1 MIFEL
6 VQILATRDVGFRY
19 VNDCET
25 STSIEKASKA
35 ACFFLLGL
43 ACLRLPLLSAQ
54 ETGSQAGEEQPGTQE
69 SVRTATAGR
78 VEQAPK
84 MDGTLNDILWQQ
96 ATPISN
102 FLQHEPFEGQAPTEK
117 TEVRVLYSKHEIYFG
132 VMCFDSKPN
141 KIIAT
146 ELRRDVPQELDDY
159 FEIVID
165 SAHDR
170 RNAYVFQINPL
181 GTQRDALITEEQRT
195 DTSAGDGDPGWDGVW
210 TSEARITEEGW
221 TATIG
226 IPFST
231 LNFMRSRDVVWGINF
246 KRFIRRKNEEDLWS
260 GWHRTYGAARIS
272 QAGELHGISEIGSGR
287 LFIIK
292 PYGLVGFS
300 HFPANA
306 AGTGFTPDTSALH
319 TGGVDVKVGL
329 RSNLVA
335 NFTAN
340 TEFADADVD
349 TQQFNLTPYKLFF
362 PEKRQFF
369 LENAGVF
376 NVPLGGDSNDL
387 LFFSR
392 QIGIDP
398 ITGEEVP
405 INAGARVTGSLGNFE
420 IGAMDVDTRRSGP
433 NPDANYAVLR
443 VKRSL
448 WGGSYIGVMGI
459 DKRSGN
465 PFDHFNETEGAD
477 TRLVFFKNL
486 AVNAY
491 ATQTRTPGFSSGQ
504 TNVGAG
510 FDYQINW
517 LEVLAQRRKIGPNF
531 NPEVGFVE
539 LTNCICDY
547 LDANFKPR
555 PKLPGVRELNF
566 EGFILHAPFTNHLL
580 QTQEWQNTFRVEFNN
595 GSYSDDDI
603 VDVFTQRL
611 LTPFNIYKKVS
622 IPSGEY
628 HWTRHQ
634 LTYGSAQ
641 DRRLMVNLYE
651 RFGSYY
657 HGDLNE
663 ARIRAT
669 YRASERLSF
678 NFAEQWNRFRL
689 GITTDPSGN
698 LLSAGSGNFSVVFG
712 SFQTNY
718 SFSRFLTLST
728 LLQMDTAN
736 NQGASANI
744 RLRWNYRP
752 DSDLFVI
759 YTAGQRFASLVAA
772 NPPQFYENRFAIK
785 FTYSWQP

>member
-1 MIFEL
+1 M
-6 VQILATRDVGFRY
+6 R
-19 VNDCET
+19 
-25 STSIEKASKA
+25 
-35 ACFFLLGL
+35 
-43 ACLRLPLLSAQ
+43 RLPTKSRLDARRLLFLTVLCASLPLCAQ
-54 ETGSQAGEEQPGTQE
+54 SRAGQTTQQRQAGAPE
-69 SVRTATAGR
+69 VLRTAQASR
-78 VEQAPK
+78 VEQAPR
-84 MDGTLNDILWQQ
+84 MDGTLDDPLWQQ

-102 FLQHEPFEGQAPTEK
+102 FLQREPFEGQSPTEK
-117 TEVRVLYSKHEIYFG
+117 TEVRILYSKREVYFG
-132 VMCFDSKPN
+132 VTCFDSDPG
-141 KIIAT
+141 KIVAT

-159 FEIVID
+159 FEIIID

-170 RNAYVFQINPL
+170 RNAYVFQVNPL

-195 DTSAGDGDPGWDGVW
+195 ESSTGDGDPGWDGVW
-210 TSEARITEEGW
+210 TSEARITKEGW
-221 TATIG
+221 TANIA

-260 GWHRTYGAARIS
+260 GWRRVYGAARIS
-272 QAGELHGISEIGSGR
+272 QEGELHGVSEIASGR
-287 LFIIK
+287 LFIVK
-292 PYGLVGFS
+292 PYGLLGFS
-300 HFPANA
+300 HFPSSA
-306 AGTGFTPDTSALH
+306 AGTGLTPGTSALH
-319 TGGVDVKVGL
+319 TGGVDVKLGL

-340 TEFADADVD
+340 TDFADADVD

-376 NVPLGGDSNDL
+376 NFPLGADSNDL

-405 INAGARVTGSLGNFE
+405 INGGAKVTGSIGNFE
-420 IGAMDVDTRRSGP
+420 IGAMDVDTRSSGP
-433 NPDANYAVLR
+433 NPYANYAVLR

-448 WGGSYIGVMGI
+448 WGGSYVGVMGI

-465 PFDHFNETEGAD
+465 PFDSFNQTEGAD
-477 TRLVFFKNL
+477 TRIELLRNLVL
-486 AVNAY
+486 NAY
-491 ATQTRTPGFSSGQ
+491 ATQTRTPGFISGQ

-510 FDYQINW
+510 FNYQTNW
-517 LEVLAQRRKIGPNF
+517 LEVLAQRRKIGANF

-539 LTNCICDY
+539 RTNCVCDY
-547 LDANFKPR
+547 LDVNFKPR
-555 PKLPGVRELNF
+555 PRISGVRELNF

-595 GSYSDDDI
+595 GSYTDDDI

-622 IPSGEY
+622 IPPGEY

-634 LTYGSAQ
+634 LTYGSSQ
-641 DRRLMVNLYE
+641 DRRFMVSFYE

-657 HGDLNE
+657 NGTLNE
-663 ARIRAT
+663 ARVRAT
-669 YRASERLSF
+669 YRANERLSF

-689 GITTDPSGN
+689 GATTDPSGAP
-698 LLSAGSGNFSVVFG
+698 LPAASGDFSVVFG

-752 DSDLFVI
+752 DSDFFVI

-785 FTYSWQP
+785 TTYSWRP

>member
-1 MIFEL
+1 MSADGL
-6 VQILATRDVGFRY
+6 
-19 VNDCET
+19 
-25 STSIEKASKA
+25 SKA
-35 ACFFLLGL
+35 CAALFLLTL
-43 ACLRLPLLSAQ
+43 FCPSVVVLQAQ
-54 ETGSQAGEEQPGTQE
+54 SQRNTQE
-69 SVRTATAGR
+69 EGHVGVPGPLRTTKAVR

-84 MDGTLNDILWQQ
+84 LDGTLDEPVWQD
-96 ATPISN
+96 ATPIHN
-102 FLQHEPFEGQAPTEK
+102 FSQREPFEGQPPTEK
-117 TEVRVLYSKHEIYFG
+117 TEVRIVYTKHEVYFG
-132 VMCFDSKPN
+132 ITCFDSEPK
-141 KIIAT
+141 KIVAT

-170 RNAYVFQINPL
+170 RNAYVYQINPL
-181 GTQRDALITEEQRT
+181 GTQRDALVTEEQRT
-195 DTSAGDGDPGWDGVW
+195 ETSLGDGDPGWDGVW
-210 TSEARITEEGW
+210 TSEARITKEGW
-221 TATIG
+221 TATVA

-231 LNFMRSRDVVWGINF
+231 LNFMRSRDVIWGINF

-260 GWHRTYGAARIS
+260 GWRRTYGAARIS
-272 QAGELHGISEIGSGR
+272 RAGELHGISEIGSGR
-287 LFIIK
+287 LFIVK
-292 PYGLVGFS
+292 PYGLIGFS
-300 HFPANA
+300 HFPPTT
-306 AGTGFTPDTSALH
+306 AGTGFTPGTSALH
-319 TGGVDVKVGL
+319 TGGLDVKLGL

-335 NFTAN
+335 NFTVN
-340 TEFADADVD
+340 TDFADADVD
-349 TQQFNLTPYKLFF
+349 TLKFNLTPYKLFF

-369 LENAGVF
+369 LENAGMF
-376 NVPLGGDSNDL
+376 NFPLGADSNDV

-405 INAGARVTGSLGNFE
+405 INGGAKVTGSIGNFE
-420 IGAMDVDTRRSGP
+420 LGAMDVDTRSSGP
-433 NPDANYAVLR
+433 NPYANYAVLR
-443 VKRSL
+443 AKRSL
-448 WGGSYIGVMGI
+448 WGGSYIGVLGI

-465 PFDHFNETEGAD
+465 PFDSFNQTEGAD

-486 AVNAY
+486 VLNAY
-491 ATQTRTPGFSSGQ
+491 ATQTRTPGLSSGQ
-504 TNVGAG
+504 TNIGAS
-510 FDYQINW
+510 FNYQTNW
-517 LEVLAQRRKIGPNF
+517 LEILAQRRKVGANF

-539 LTNCICDY
+539 LTDCICDY
-547 LDANFKPR
+547 LDVNFKPR
-555 PKLPGVRELNF
+555 PKLRAVRELNF

-580 QTQEWQNTFRVEFNN
+580 QTQEWQNTFRIEFNN

-611 LTPFNIYKKVS
+611 LTPFNIYKNVS
-622 IPSGEY
+622 IPAGEY
-628 HWTRHQ
+628 HWARHQ
-634 LTYGSAQ
+634 VTYGSPQ
-641 DRRLMVNLYE
+641 DRRLMVNFFE
-651 RFGSYY
+651 RFGTYY
-657 HGDLNE
+657 NGDLNE
-663 ARIRAT
+663 ARVRAT

-689 GITTDPSGN
+689 GVTTDPSGN
-698 LLSAGSGNFSVVFG
+698 PLPAGSGDFSVVFG

-785 FTYSWQP
+785 FTYSWRP

>member
-1 MIFEL
+1 MKIPFAKRAL
-6 VQILATRDVGFRY
+6 MCAH
-19 VNDCET
+19 
-25 STSIEKASKA
+25 
-35 ACFFLLGL
+35 FLLAGMSCVSSL
-43 ACLRLPLLSAQ
+43 WLNAQSQSGPQPRQRQVGGQEPL
-54 ETGSQAGEEQPGTQE
+54 
-69 SVRTATAGR
+69 RTAQANR
-78 VEQAPK
+78 VDEAPK
-84 MDGTLNDILWQQ
+84 LDGTLDDPLWQQ

-102 FLQHEPFEGQAPTEK
+102 FLQREPFEGQAPSEK
-117 TEVRVLYSKHEIYFG
+117 TEVRILYTKHEVYFG
-132 VMCFDSKPN
+132 ITCFDSQPQR
-141 KIIAT
+141 IIAT
-146 ELRRDVPQELDDY
+146 ELRRDVSQELDDY
-159 FEIVID
+159 LEIVID

-195 DTSAGDGDPGWDGVW
+195 DSSSGDGDPGWDGVW
-210 TSEARITEEGW
+210 ASEARITKEGW
-221 TATIG
+221 TATVAV
-226 IPFST
+226 PFST
-231 LNFMRSRDVVWGINF
+231 LNFMQSHDVIWGINF

-260 GWHRTYGAARIS
+260 GWRRTYGAARIS

-287 LFIIK
+287 LFIVK

-300 HFPANA
+300 HFPSNT
-306 AGTGFTPDTSALH
+306 AGTGFTPGTSALH
-319 TGGVDVKVGL
+319 TGGVDVKLGL

-335 NFTAN
+335 NFTVN
-340 TEFADADVD
+340 TDFADADVD
-349 TQQFNLTPYKLFF
+349 TQKFNLTPYKLFF

-376 NVPLGGDSNDL
+376 DFSIGGDSDL

-405 INAGARVTGSLGNFE
+405 INGGAKVTGSLGNFE
-420 IGAMDVDTRRSGP
+420 LGLMDVDTRSSGP
-433 NPDANYAVLR
+433 NPYANYAVAR

-448 WGGSYIGVMGI
+448 WGGSYVGVMGI

-465 PFDHFNETEGAD
+465 PFDNFNQTAGAD
-477 TRLVFFKNL
+477 TRLVFFRNL
-486 AVNAY
+486 VVHGF
-491 ATQTRTPGFSSGQ
+491 ATQTRSPMFSSGQ
-504 TNVGAG
+504 TDAGASLN
-510 FDYQINW
+510 FQSDW
-517 LEVLAQRRKIGPNF
+517 LELIASRRKIGPNF
-531 NPEVGFVE
+531 NPEVGFIE
-539 LTNCICDY
+539 RADCICDY
-547 LDANFKPR
+547 LDPTFKLR
-555 PKLPGVRELNF
+555 PKLGGLREIQF
-566 EGFILHAPFTNHLL
+566 EGFIFHAPDTKHVL
-580 QTQEWQNTFRVEFNN
+580 QTQEWQTTFRAEFNN
-595 GSYSDDDI
+595 GSYTDDDI

-611 LTPFNIYKKVS
+611 IEPFNIYKNIF
-622 IPSGEY
+622 IPVGEY

-634 LTYGSAQ
+634 LTYGSPQ
-641 DRRLMVNLYE
+641 DRKLTASFFE
-651 RFGSYY
+651 RFGTYY
-657 HGDLNE
+657 NGHLNE
-663 ARIRAT
+663 ARFRAM

-678 NFAEQWNRFRL
+678 SFAEQWNRFRL
-689 GITTDPSGN
+689 GVVTDPSGTV
-698 LLSAGSGNFSVVFG
+698 LPSSAANFSVVFG

-785 FTYSWQP
+785 FTYSWRP